1 MNHQAWLTGHA
12 NQEAHAEEDISQ
24 PAQGEPAGSGQ
35 KQGSMLG
42 RRVSQQKQSGA
53 PALNG
58 SSADHSKPVASAAA
72 QPQKAAS
79 KLQS

>member
-1 MNHQAWLTGHA
+1 MRQAWLAGRA
-12 NQEAHAEEDISQ
+12 NQEAHAEEDVSQ
-24 PAQGEPAGSGQ
+24 PAQGEPARSGQ
-35 KQGSMLG
+35 TQGSTLG
-42 RRVSQQKQSGA
+42 RRGSQQKQSGA

-58 SSADHSKPVASAAA
+58 SSADHSKPEASAAA